1 MNNQKYPIQSVHIKN
16 LGAIS
21 DFPLEELGAFNLITG
36 ANNTGKTFLLK
47 AIYATIKA
55 IEGVRGEEFYSF
67 RELLVESLHWTFDA
81 PSSQIISKGQRNPFS
96 FEANIQGKEFWY
108 EVYNK
113 SGAILFQKEHKID
126 RSSVDSYLISPK
138 EIVSIEKLVLSYGC
152 HEKLFGFGKA
162 NTDLAKATASYSE
175 NWQGTRPENP
185 LADELDVLAGGY
197 LFRKEYLSDLVFKST
212 VGGKTTHQLHLIS
225 ESSKQ
230 LATLALLLRYKHIQ
244 KGSVL
249 FIDTPEAYLNKLQVY
264 KYMEMLIRLA
274 LSGVQIFVASSY
286 DYFEDGASP
295 PHLLKT
301 YKIG

>member
-1 MNNQKYPIQSVHIKN
+1 MTSQKYPIQSVRIKN

-21 DFPLEELGAFNLITG
+21 DFYLEDLGAFNLITG

-67 RELLVESLHWTFDA
+67 RELLVESLYWTFDA

-162 NTDLAKATASYSE
+162 NTDLAKAAASYSE
-175 NWQGTRPENP
+175 NWQGTRPKHS
-185 LADELDVLAGGY
+185 LADELDALAGGF

-212 VGGKTTHQLHLIS
+212 VGRKTTHQLHLIS

-249 FIDTPEAYLNKLQVY
+249 FIDTPEAYLGIDLLH
-264 KYMEMLIRLA
+264 KYMNILHKIA
-274 LSGVQIFVASSY
+274 ISGVQVFAVTGHVGWVPPSS
-286 DYFEDGASP
+286 DI
-295 PHLLKT
+295 KT
-301 YKIG
+301 YEL